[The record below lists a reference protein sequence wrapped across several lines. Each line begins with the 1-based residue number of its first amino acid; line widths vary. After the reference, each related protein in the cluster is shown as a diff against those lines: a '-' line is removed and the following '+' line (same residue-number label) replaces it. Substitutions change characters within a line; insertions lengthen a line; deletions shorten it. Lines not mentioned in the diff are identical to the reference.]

1 VPDVRRVDLHE
12 FFAELMMEYAG
23 RCEKQGIQLIKD
35 IAPDLNA
42 AFFDPDLMR
51 RVLHNLL
58 LNAVQSMLEGGRLEV
73 TVGRAGH
80 DLRISITDTGRGI
93 ATENLENVFSPFYT
107 TKEKG
112 TGLGL
117 PFARKIVEGHGGD
130 LKLQSEVGRG
140 TGIVIRLPQPESEES

>member
-1 VPDVRRVDLHE
+1 
-12 FFAELMMEYAG
+12 
-23 RCEKQGIQLIKD
+23 
-35 IAPDLNA
+35 
-42 AFFDPDLMR
+42 
-51 RVLHNLL
+51 
-58 LNAVQSMLEGGRLEV
+58 V